1 MNPSSHCS
9 FCFLF
14 ENLEVVQAFTG
25 FSPAAGLC
33 WVDTLDSCFLGCSF
47 LPLAHSLGLS
57 LTLVHSFIIRL
68 LLVALHSEACAVSAT
83 PHSSSKIWSLLR
95 PNPQLVISERDS
107 SRPPEGGPQPVDPT
121 SSALPCCEG
130 RWGRMSHQPPPPP
143 PGPSQDTCSPHPVPG
158 LCLSL
163 LSLGPP
169 FHLPAQTQA
178 GRGLQLWS

>member
-1 MNPSSHCS
+1 M
-9 FCFLF
+9 
-14 ENLEVVQAFTG
+14 VQAFTG

-121 SSALPCCEG
+121 SSASPCCEG
-130 RWGRMSHQPPPPP
+130 RWGRMSHQPPSPSGAQ
-143 PGPSQDTCSPHPVPG
+143 PGH
-158 LCLSL
+158 L
-163 LSLGPP
+163 LSPSCPWPLPVTPVTRAPFSPSSPDSGRQGPTTVV
-169 FHLPAQTQA
+169 L
-178 GRGLQLWS
+178 RLL